1 MRVETSAVGR
11 TLLNCWWEVLVLY
24 RERSGEES
32 LGDAGILS
40 AGAFSIQRLEGS
52 RYRMVRLWVLNG
64 AEGGE
69 GWGSVESISRARR
82 KMS

>member
-1 MRVETSAVGR
+1 MQ
-11 TLLNCWWEVLVLY
+11 
-24 RERSGEES
+24 
-32 LGDAGILS
+32 GILS

-69 GWGSVESISRARR
+69 GWGKVESISRAAARGADR
-82 KMS
+82 KTVCGLGGGGLVARAHVLHCCSGPR